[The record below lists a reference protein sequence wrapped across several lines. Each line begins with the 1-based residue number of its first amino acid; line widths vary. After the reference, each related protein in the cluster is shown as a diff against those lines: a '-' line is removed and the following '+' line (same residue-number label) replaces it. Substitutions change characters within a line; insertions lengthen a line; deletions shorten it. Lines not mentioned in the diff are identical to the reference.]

1 MIGNENIW
9 KQLQEIVGAEIKISE
24 SPKSIEQR
32 EKELF
37 IELLDTIEIAWKQ
50 EHELYENY
58 GVDLQGFSQYLYH
71 AIETLIM
78 LKYGAY
84 RAEIFWWYVLERFD
98 AEGNLLGLEDE
109 DGKVYYFKNHK
120 QFYNFFKKLK

>member
-1 MIGNENIW
+1 MKNI
-9 KQLQEIVGAEIKISE
+9 KNLLEEFIGAEVNVNE
-24 SPKSIEQR
+24 SPKSIEHR
-32 EKELF
+32 ERELF

-50 EHELYENY
+50 EHELYENH

-78 LKYGAY
+78 LKYGAFK
-84 RAEIFWWYVLERFD
+84 ADLFWWYVLERFD

-109 DGKVYYFKNHK
+109 DGKIYHFKSHK